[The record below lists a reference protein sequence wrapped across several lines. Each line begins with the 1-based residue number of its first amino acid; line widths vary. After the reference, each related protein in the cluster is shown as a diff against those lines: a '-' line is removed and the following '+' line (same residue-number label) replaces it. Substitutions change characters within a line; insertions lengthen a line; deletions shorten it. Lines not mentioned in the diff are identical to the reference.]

1 MQPFNLLLST
11 MQNTAC
17 LVSTTVCQ
25 LQLLQNSLPS
35 NVQALPWSKSRRKP
49 PRHNMDTIN
58 VDSFG
63 LAHAIQRTSA
73 ALDPS
78 IHRRMC
84 HKRKLPLQCAA
95 AAHEPVDLA
104 SPHPGRSRMTRL
116 EPWWGCAH
124 PATAGELLQANRMF
138 ARSQHSQL

>member
-1 MQPFNLLLST
+1 MARTRMSSKSAAIKPCERGCQMQPFNLLLST

-17 LVSTTVCQ
+17 VSTTVCQ

-35 NVQALPWSKSRRKP
+35 NVQALPWSKSKRKP

-95 AAHEPVDLA
+95 AANAPLTLG
-104 SPHPGRSRMTRL
+104 SSGMT
-116 EPWWGCAH
+116 GV
-124 PATAGELLQANRMF
+124 G
-138 ARSQHSQL
+138 